1 MSKTGLSGPE
11 PIMNPSNS
19 LHSHAM
25 LNNATLAQLRA
36 LKLQGFA
43 YYGLPE
49 TEKPLIG
56 FFGHDAI
63 RGIYL
68 HGAKRP
74 DLISPD
80 NLESDFGFM
89 QRPDAVRLNLD
100 LFSIGTLGNSLKQ
113 SPIKTGKRSRS
124 S

>member
-1 MSKTGLSGPE
+1 MWSLRTIPASVIATG
-11 PIMNPSNS
+11 PIGRRLPTRSTKIS
-19 LHSHAM
+19 EIVEDF
-25 LNNATLAQLRA
+25 
-36 LKLQGFA
+36 LKLQGFD

-74 DLISPD
+74 DLISLD

>member
-1 MSKTGLSGPE
+1 M
-11 PIMNPSNS
+11 
-19 LHSHAM
+19 
-25 LNNATLAQLRA
+25 
-36 LKLQGFA
+36 
-43 YYGLPE
+43 
-49 TEKPLIG
+49 
-56 FFGHDAI
+56 
-63 RGIYL
+63 
-68 HGAKRP
+68 GAKRP

-80 NLESDFGFM
+80 NWESDFAFM